1 MSFAEI
7 VRKCF
12 VELSPKL
19 WQFGRILLVVFLASI
34 VGAVAWKPIKTNGMY
49 LTELIES
56 RTLEKTAT
64 ELISR
69 LRSSPETK
77 DFTQSDWQQ
86 MESGLSLCLMKQA
99 KEYAVSSDPYLSARA
114 NKETPTILANRFL
127 KACGALD

>member
-7 VRKCF
+7 VRKRF
-12 VELSPKL
+12 AELRPKWWL
-19 WQFGRILLVVFLASI
+19 FGQILLIAFLASI
-34 VGAVAWKPIKTNGMY
+34 VSAVAWKPTKTNGMY
-49 LTELIES
+49 LDELIES
-56 RTLEKTAT
+56 RTLEKTAM

-86 MESGLSLCLMKQA
+86 MESGLSLCLVKQA
-99 KEYAVSSDPYLSARA
+99 KAYAASSDPYLSVRA

>member
-7 VRKCF
+7 VRKRF
-12 VELSPKL
+12 AELRPKWWL
-19 WQFGRILLVVFLASI
+19 FGQILLIALLASI
-34 VGAVAWKPIKTNGMY
+34 VSAVAWKPTKTNGMY
-49 LTELIES
+49 LDELIES
-56 RTLEKTAT
+56 RTLEKTAA

-86 MESGLSLCLMKQA
+86 MESGLSLCSVKQA
-99 KEYAVSSDPYLSARA
+99 KAYAASSEPYLRERA
-114 NKETPTILANRFL
+114 NTETPKILANRFL